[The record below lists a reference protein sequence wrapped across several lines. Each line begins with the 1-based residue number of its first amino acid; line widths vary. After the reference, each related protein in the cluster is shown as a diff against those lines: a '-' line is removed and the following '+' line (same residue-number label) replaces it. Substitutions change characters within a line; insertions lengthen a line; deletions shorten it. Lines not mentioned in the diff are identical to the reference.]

1 MSHRIFYL
9 FFYTTLLALTA
20 CSAEE
25 PVVKAPRPVMVVQPQ
40 TADAVVQA
48 FPGEVRARLEP
59 ELAFRLGGKVT
70 KRLVDVG
77 TQVKTDQ
84 VLAELDPE
92 DVRLHLDAMRAQVS
106 AAEAN
111 LQLVKAERDRY
122 SKLLDRQ
129 LVSHSHYD
137 NAQNQF
143 KTGEARLRQAR
154 AELEAAKNQADYTQL
169 RAPYYGV
176 IAQARVEAGQVV
188 AAGQT
193 VFVLAVDGE
202 REVAI
207 NLPEHAVERF
217 KVGQAVEVS
226 LWSQPDQRFAGE
238 IREIAPAADSR
249 SHTYAARVAFR
260 TATIAAE
267 LGQSARVYMQSD
279 AQAQYAV
286 PLSAVNAENDQPYVW
301 VVDPA
306 SSTVQQRKVQLGAY
320 TQDSVP
326 VLSGLT
332 ANDWVVAAGVHILQE
347 GQVVRPVD
355 RTNKPVQLSAKE

>member
-169 RAPYYGV
+169 RAPY
-176 IAQARVEAGQVV
+176 
-188 AAGQT
+188 
-193 VFVLAVDGE
+193 
-202 REVAI
+202 
-207 NLPEHAVERF
+207 
-217 KVGQAVEVS
+217 
-226 LWSQPDQRFAGE
+226 
-238 IREIAPAADSR
+238 
-249 SHTYAARVAFR
+249 
-260 TATIAAE
+260 
-267 LGQSARVYMQSD
+267 
-279 AQAQYAV
+279 
-286 PLSAVNAENDQPYVW
+286 
-301 VVDPA
+301 
-306 SSTVQQRKVQLGAY
+306 
-320 TQDSVP
+320 
-326 VLSGLT
+326 
-332 ANDWVVAAGVHILQE
+332 
-347 GQVVRPVD
+347 
-355 RTNKPVQLSAKE
+355 

>member
-1 MSHRIFYL
+1 MSYRIFYV
-9 FFYTTLLALTA
+9 FFYSVLLMLAA

-25 PVVKAPRPVMVVQPQ
+25 PAVKAPRPVMVVQPQ
-40 TADAVVQA
+40 SAEAMTEA

-59 ELAFRLGGKVT
+59 ELAFRLGGKVI

-77 TQVKTDQ
+77 AQVKTDQ

-154 AELEAAKNQADYTQL
+154 AELEAAKNQAGYTQL

-176 IAQARVEAGQVV
+176 IAQAQVEAGQVV

-207 NLPEHAVERF
+207 NLPEHAIERF

-249 SHTYAARVAFR
+249 SRTYAARVAFR

-267 LGQSARVYMQSD
+267 LGQSARVYMRSD

-286 PLSAVNAENDQPYVW
+286 PLSAVTAENNQSYVW
-301 VVDPA
+301 VVDPG
-306 SSTVQQRKVQLGAY
+306 SSAVQQRQVQLGAF
-320 TQDSVP
+320 TQNTVP
-326 VLSGLT
+326 VLSGLQG
-332 ANDWVVAAGVHILQE
+332 NEWVVAAGVHMLHE

-355 RTNKPVQLSAKE
+355 RSNTPVAISAKE